1 MKVHESSECSLHHSP
16 SSELLGSEI
25 SQASRPVYSTSRS
38 CCPSCSRLQNSGAVW
53 YEPMVKV
60 HKPEKSPQ
68 FALSIWTWK
77 VSDDLDFIFQW
88 ANTCGINMV
97 TQKVQFTDAKLNLGN
112 IDHDSMLI
120 QSLKNRA
127 KMFQML
133 FRRGTCDE
141 EVVDISLGKIQ
152 TLQNL
157 VHETLERLRSILQ
170 SKWHPKELEETKQRS
185 NSSLGNVLLSYWN
198 LMIGPY

>member
-38 CCPSCSRLQNSGAVW
+38 CCPSCCRLQNSGAVW

-88 ANTCGINMV
+88 ANTCGINVV

-170 SKWHPKELEETKQRS
+170 STGILRNLKRP
-185 NSSLGNVLLSYWN
+185 NSVVIAALGMSSSATG
-198 LMIGPY
+198 I